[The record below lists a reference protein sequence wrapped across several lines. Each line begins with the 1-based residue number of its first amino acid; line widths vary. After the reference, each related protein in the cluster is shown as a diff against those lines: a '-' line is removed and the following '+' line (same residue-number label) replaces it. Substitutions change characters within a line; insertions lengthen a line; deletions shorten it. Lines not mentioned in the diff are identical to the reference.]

1 MIKFISDLQQVGRLF
16 SSGTPVSSTKET
28 DSYDITAILL
38 KVTLKHPNRSH
49 VFEKNLCADIH
60 LIAYFIFFF
69 ITQRNPLSRTKST
82 PVPRGQSL
90 EEFDQN
96 DNG

>member
-16 SSGTPVSSTKET
+16 SSGTPVSSTNET
-28 DSYDITAILL
+28 DSHDITAILL
-38 KVTLKHPNRSH
+38 KVALKHPNRSH
-49 VFEKNLCADIH
+49 VFEKNLCCRYTFNCLFH
-60 LIAYFIFFF
+60 FFF